1 MVLVKWMNDID
12 KCLKRLHDRFAW
24 RFWAVAVSHSAKPH
38 RQDEPISIAIC
49 VWITRLCSCRAVGR
63 SINPGG
69 RGVASSNPRAFDGE
83 VLASILA
90 KILRGGSLTPGSDGS
105 VVAGCCGTC
114 NFNLFQARRTRRGRA
129 GDRPPYFWQI
139 HFPYS
144 NKESKLRPP
153 HYCSPTQ
160 IFRPSY
166 GPVVQYCSSTKK
178 KTQVVTF
185 TLTWVLGT
193 RGCGLAAGIAEG
205 ARAFSNRMKYL
216 PLYYSEPKAKL
227 FMDQELPG

>member
-63 SINPGG
+63 SEN
-69 RGVASSNPRAFDGE
+69 R
-83 VLASILA
+83 
-90 KILRGGSLTPGSDGS
+90 RGGGHNLPPFIEIGLTNLPKSGGGGQSSPDSDGS
-105 VVAGCCGTC
+105 VVTGCCGTC
-114 NFNLFQARRTRRGRA
+114 NFNLFQARRNRRGRA
-129 GDRPPYFWQI
+129 GDRPLEFWQI

-144 NKESKLRPP
+144 NKESKLRPS

-160 IFRPSY
+160 MFRPSY

-178 KTQVVTF
+178 TTQVVTF

-216 PLYYSEPKAKL
+216 LLYYSEPKAKL